1 MSHLRA
7 ILFILIGLAVV
18 VLVVQNNA
26 ALSTTVKFRMNPYF
40 FQEKMTS
47 DITLYEVVI
56 VTYLVGVLSIGLY
69 GIAERFRLK
78 KKIKVL
84 SRTLE
89 EREKEVN
96 NLRNLPITSD
106 HVPPS
111 RPDAA

>member
-1 MSHLRA
+1 MTQLKA
-7 ILFILIGLAVV
+7 IIYILICVAVV
-18 VLVVQNNA
+18 ILVVQNHDVF
-26 ALSTTVKFRMNPYF
+26 SKTVDFRMNLPF

-47 DITLYEVVI
+47 DITLYEVVL
-56 VTYLVGVLSIGLY
+56 VTYFLGVLSIGLY

-84 SRTLE
+84 TKALE
-89 EREKEVN
+89 EKEKEVN
-96 NLRNLPITSD
+96 NLRNLPITAE

>member
-1 MSHLRA
+1 MTHLKA
-7 ILFILIGLAVV
+7 IVSILLGVAVVALAV
-18 VLVVQNNA
+18 QNHA
-26 ALSTTVKFRMNPYF
+26 ALSTTVKFRMNPPF
-40 FQEKMTS
+40 FQEFTTS
-47 DITLYEVVI
+47 DVTLYEIVI
-56 VTYLVGVLSIGLY
+56 VAYLLGVLSIGLY

-84 SRTLE
+84 TRTLE

-96 NLRNLPITSD
+96 SLRNLPITSD